1 MKIYAHIHSM
11 KTRLNITIE
20 ETVLAY
26 IKSYAAARQMSVSQI
41 IEDHLK
47 SIARSAEQK
56 RNILEVIDEMDAPI
70 GINGDQDLVKAY
82 HEARSEK
89 YGS

>member
-1 MKIYAHIHSM
+1 M

-20 ETVLAY
+20 DTVLAY
-26 IKSYAAARQMSVSQI
+26 IKSYAAARQVSVSQI

-56 RNILEVIDEMDAPI
+56 RNILEIVDEMEAPV
-70 GINGDQDLVKAY
+70 GINADQDLVKTY
-82 HEARSEK
+82 HEARGEN

>member
-1 MKIYAHIHSM
+1 M

-20 ETVLAY
+20 DTVLAF
-26 IKSYAAARQMSVSQI
+26 IKNYAAARQLSVSQI

-47 SIARSAEQK
+47 SIARSADQK
-56 RNILEVIDEMDAPI
+56 RSILEVIDEMEAPA
-70 GINGDQDLVKAY
+70 GINIDEDLVKSY
-82 HEARSEK
+82 HEARGEK

>member
-1 MKIYAHIHSM
+1 M
-11 KTRLNITIE
+11 NITIE
-20 ETVLAY
+20 EAVLAY

-70 GINGDQDLVKAY
+70 GINAGQDLVKAY

>member
-1 MKIYAHIHSM
+1 MRAYAHISGM
-11 KTRLNITIE
+11 KTRFNITIE

-47 SIARSAEQK
+47 SIAQSAEQK
-56 RNILEVIDEMDAPI
+56 RNILEIIDEMDAPM
-70 GINGDQDLVKAY
+70 GINTDQDLVKAY

>member
-1 MKIYAHIHSM
+1 M
-11 KTRLNITIE
+11 NITIE
-20 ETVLAY
+20 ETVPAY

-56 RNILEVIDEMDAPI
+56 RNILEVIDEMDAPV
-70 GINGDQDLVKAY
+70 GINADQDLVKAY
-82 HEARSEK
+82 HEARGEK
-89 YGS
+89 YGN

>member
-1 MKIYAHIHSM
+1 M

-20 ETVLAY
+20 DSVLAY
-26 IKSYAAARQMSVSQI
+26 IKSYAAARQISVSQI
-41 IEDHLK
+41 IEEHLK
-47 SIARSAEQK
+47 SIAESSAQK
-56 RNILEVIDEMDAPI
+56 RSIIEVVDKMDAPF
-70 GINGDQDLVKAY
+70 NLETDQDLVKAY

>member
-1 MKIYAHIHSM
+1 M

-47 SIARSAEQK
+47 SIAQSGEQK
-56 RNILEVIDEMDAPI
+56 RNILEVIDEMDTPI
-70 GINGDQDLVKAY
+70 GIDADKDLIKAY
-82 HEARSEK
+82 HDARGEK